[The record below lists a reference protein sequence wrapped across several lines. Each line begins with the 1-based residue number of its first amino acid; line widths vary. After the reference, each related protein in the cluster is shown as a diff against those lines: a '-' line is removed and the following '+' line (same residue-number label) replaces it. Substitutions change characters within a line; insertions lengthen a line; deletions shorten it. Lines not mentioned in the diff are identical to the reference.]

1 MALNVISNYAA
12 NVAQRYLQQSDSEAT
27 RSVAKLSAGTRVLS
41 ARDDAASMAIST
53 SIRSDIA
60 GLKQAAVN
68 AGQASSMLQ
77 IADGAMGTVTDILV
91 RAKSLAIQA
100 SSDQLTDNQRAM
112 VGKEFEALQEE
123 MDRISK
129 GTRFDGQTL
138 LAGSGAA
145 GISSVR
151 SASVSN
157 GNAANKAAAYAFEF
171 NENNL
176 MYGNTTID
184 MSANTFAAG
193 LADATKFTFT
203 VDGVATTV
211 TLASAATTTTDLAT
225 KLQTQLQAAGGVY
238 AAATVTG
245 SGGTTTNA
253 GTLTVNLNKVE
264 NAMSAVSIK
273 KNDGSTAVTGSL
285 VKQNFNLVTAKVGG
299 TDLNFELTQ
308 ANSDTVA
315 KVASSLNADAIFSQY
330 FIASTETIPQVSG
343 AAKSRLY
350 LTALTNDPLTSFSIK
365 SRETTGGSA
374 LDIKGVK
381 AVDIKVG
388 QSTTFDLSADKIAG
402 KDSLSFTLGG
412 TASTVN
418 LDDVRRWA
426 SEVSNAPAA
435 SGVAD
440 NTVAGAKQRTEFDLS
455 GLLTTTGD
463 VLTVQVDAAAAVSFT
478 KLAGQSVADAI
489 DSFVASN
496 AAVGTASPAGA
507 KVSREG
513 NKLVLT
519 ATTAGTAFTVVSV
532 NAQKAGATATEVAG
546 ATTQA
551 NRTQAAVGF
560 TDDGRLVR
568 KNTTSVQS
576 ANTDVQLTTKEALTF
591 LAAYVNDSSSAPHT
605 LGQSV
610 IASVSP
616 DSRLVLTTKGGTV
629 GSQAAFSAGG
639 YSMSTGSSAFEVN
652 FQIGARS
659 DGNERLKVRIANVG
673 TANLGIDKVAA
684 GVGTSVRAQA
694 AIGLLNTA
702 LDRMANFRAD
712 IGAQQNRLDFAS
724 NNLAITMENSEAA
737 RSNLMDLDVAAEMSY
752 FTSRQILSQAGVS
765 MLAQANQM
773 PQNLLRLFR

>member
-12 NVAQRYLQQSDSEAT
+12 NVAQRYLQHSDSEAT

-91 RAKSLAIQA
+91 RAKSLAIQS

-112 VGKEFEALQEE
+112 VGKEFEALQDE

-151 SASVSN
+151 SASVSS
-157 GNAANKAAAYAFEF
+157 GNAVNKGAAYAFEF

-176 MYGNTTID
+176 MYGNATID

-193 LADATKFTFT
+193 LVDATKFSFT
-203 VDGVATTV
+203 IDGATQLV
-211 TLASAATTTTDLAT
+211 TLASAATTSTDLAT
-225 KLQTQLQAAGGVY
+225 KLQTALRLVNSATY
-238 AAATVTG
+238 TNATVTS
-245 SGGTTTNA
+245 SGGTSTNA
-253 GTLTVNLNKVE
+253 GTLTINLNKADS
-264 NAMSAVSIK
+264 AMSAVSIT
-273 KNDGSTAVTGSL
+273 KNDGATGVTGSL
-285 VKQNFNLVTAKVGG
+285 VKQAFNLVTAKVGG
-299 TDLNFELTQ
+299 TDMNFELTQ

-330 FIASTETIPQVSG
+330 FIASTETIPQASG

-374 LDIKGVK
+374 LDIKGGK

-440 NTVAGAKQRTEFDLS
+440 NTVAAAKQRTEFDLS
-455 GLLTTTGD
+455 GLLTTTAD
-463 VLTVQVDAAAAVSFT
+463 VLTVQIDAAAAVNVA
-478 KLAGQSVADAI
+478 KVAGASVADTI
-489 DSFVASN
+489 DAFV
-496 AAVGTASPAGA
+496 TANTTLGGA
-507 KVSREG
+507 KTSREG

-519 ATTAGTAFTVVSV
+519 ATTAGTAFTVVTV

-546 ATTQA
+546 VTTQA
-551 NRTQAAVGF
+551 SRTQAAVGF

-591 LAAYVNDSSSAPHT
+591 LAAYINDSSSAPHT

-684 GVGTSVRAQA
+684 GVGTSVKAQA

>member
-91 RAKSLAIQA
+91 RAKSLAIQS

-112 VGKEFEALQEE
+112 VGKEFEALQDE

-151 SASVSN
+151 SASVSS
-157 GNAANKAAAYAFEF
+157 GNAVNKGAAYAFEF

-176 MYGNTTID
+176 MYGNATID

-193 LADATKFTFT
+193 LVDATKFSFT
-203 VDGVATTV
+203 IDGATQLV
-211 TLASAATTTTDLAT
+211 TLASAATTSTDLAT
-225 KLQTQLQAAGGVY
+225 KLQTALRLVNSAAY
-238 AAATVTG
+238 TNATVTS
-245 SGGTTTNA
+245 SGGTSTNA
-253 GTLTVNLNKVE
+253 GTLTINLNKADS
-264 NAMSAVSIK
+264 AMSAVSIT
-273 KNDGSTAVTGSL
+273 KNDGATGVTGSL
-285 VKQNFNLVTAKVGG
+285 VKQAFNLVTAKVGG
-299 TDLNFELTQ
+299 TDMNFELTQ

-330 FIASTETIPQVSG
+330 FIASTETIPQASG

-374 LDIKGVK
+374 LDIKGGK

-440 NTVAGAKQRTEFDLS
+440 NTVAAAKQRTEFDLS
-455 GLLTTTGD
+455 GLLTTTAD
-463 VLTVQVDAAAAVSFT
+463 VLTVQIDAAAAVNVA
-478 KLAGQSVADAI
+478 KVAGASVADTI
-489 DSFVASN
+489 DAFV
-496 AAVGTASPAGA
+496 TANTTLGGA
-507 KVSREG
+507 KTSREG

-519 ATTAGTAFTVVSV
+519 ATTAGTAFTVVTV

-546 ATTQA
+546 VTTQA
-551 NRTQAAVGF
+551 SRTQAAVGF

-591 LAAYVNDSSSAPHT
+591 LAAYINDSSSAPHT

-684 GVGTSVRAQA
+684 GVGTSVKAQA

>member
-91 RAKSLAIQA
+91 RAKSLAIQS

-112 VGKEFEALQEE
+112 VGKEFEALQDE

-151 SASVSN
+151 SASVSS
-157 GNAANKAAAYAFEF
+157 GNAVNKGAAYAFEF

-176 MYGNTTID
+176 MYGNATID

-193 LADATKFTFT
+193 LVDATKFSFT
-203 VDGVATTV
+203 IDGATQLV
-211 TLASAATTTTDLAT
+211 TLASAATTSTDLAT
-225 KLQTQLQAAGGVY
+225 KLQTALRLVNSAAY
-238 AAATVTG
+238 TNATVTS
-245 SGGTTTNA
+245 SGGTSTNA
-253 GTLTVNLNKVE
+253 GTLTINLNKADS
-264 NAMSAVSIK
+264 AMSAVSIT
-273 KNDGSTAVTGSL
+273 KNDGATGVTGSL
-285 VKQNFNLVTAKVGG
+285 VKQAFNLVTAKVGG

-330 FIASTETIPQVSG
+330 FIASTETIPQASG

-374 LDIKGVK
+374 LDIKGGK

-440 NTVAGAKQRTEFDLS
+440 NTVAAAKQRTEFDLS
-455 GLLTTTGD
+455 GLLTTTAD
-463 VLTVQVDAAAAVSFT
+463 VLTVQIDAAAAVNVA
-478 KLAGQSVADAI
+478 KVAGASVADTI
-489 DSFVASN
+489 DAFV
-496 AAVGTASPAGA
+496 TANTTLGGA
-507 KVSREG
+507 KTSREG

-519 ATTAGTAFTVVSV
+519 ATTAGTAFTVVTV

-546 ATTQA
+546 VTTQA
-551 NRTQAAVGF
+551 SRTQAAVGF

-591 LAAYVNDSSSAPHT
+591 LAAYINDSSSAPHT

-684 GVGTSVRAQA
+684 GVGTSVKAQA